1 VSALVWAAL
10 VAGILAGLALGRAWA
25 LRIHATAADEPR
37 LHLPDVASLMRQML
51 SASGRRAM
59 VPVILKLV
67 DELLRPE
74 QAAVFVTRPDGRLA
88 LADGSG
94 LPDSLAR
101 GAEVE
106 TGAEGPQIPSLAGL
120 RVDAAAPILA
130 DGKLRGFLC
139 VGGARLRR
147 GEQQAL
153 VTMIADLSGLAVVQ
167 VEKLKS
173 IQETA
178 NVDDLTTVFNK
189 RHFQERM
196 SEEIRRA
203 QRDGTGLSL
212 LLIDIDHFKNYNDT
226 NGHLAGDDVL
236 KKMGQILKASVREDD
251 FVARY
256 GGEEFVLLYPGAP
269 KVLASRLAEILRRD
283 VESRPFPGR
292 ELQPLGA
299 LTISG
304 GVATFPEDATTDVEL
319 IRAADQALY
328 QAKNGGR
335 NRIVAAGAPASAPA

>member
-1 VSALVWAAL
+1 MSATLWAAL
-10 VAGILAGLALGRAWA
+10 AAAAATGFLVGLMWGRSRGPSASTSEI
-25 LRIHATAADEPR
+25 RPR
-37 LHLPDVASLMRQML
+37 VPDVAALMRQML

-67 DELLRPE
+67 DEMLQPE

-94 LPDSLAR
+94 LPDSLER
-101 GAEVE
+101 GREIE
-106 TGAEGPQIPSLAGL
+106 TGASGGQLPSLSGL

-130 DGKLRGFLC
+130 DGKMRGFLC
-139 VGGARLRR
+139 IGGARLRR
-147 GEQQAL
+147 ADQQAL
-153 VTMIADLSGLAVVQ
+153 VTMIADLSGLAIAQ
-167 VEKLKS
+167 VERLKS
-173 IQETA
+173 IQEAA

-196 SEEIRRA
+196 GEEIRRA

-269 KVLASRLAEILRRD
+269 KALASRLAEILRRD
-283 VESRPFPGR
+283 VESRTFPGR

-304 GVATFPEDATTDVEL
+304 GVASFPEDGTSDVDL

-328 QAKNGGR
+328 QAKNSGR
-335 NRIVAAGAPASAPA
+335 NRIIAAGAKS